1 LGKFLPKELTINNIQ
16 KNNMRKITD
25 WYIITVPKEKYIG
38 QRVYEKETIDET
50 NLIVSDG
57 QTKWKVNIEDI
68 LLSRFA
74 ILDKS
79 NKRVRYKN
87 YFSDVED
94 YLYNKEGYTV
104 IYQVLTPFGWED
116 FTEFVPILED
126 EMKKVRGKEL
136 TEIDE

>member
-1 LGKFLPKELTINNIQ
+1 
-16 KNNMRKITD
+16 MRKISD

-50 NLIVSDG
+50 TLIVSDG

-74 ILDKS
+74 ILDKN

-87 YFSDVED
+87 HFSDVED

-104 IYQVLTPFGWED
+104 IYQVLSPFGWED
-116 FTEFVPILED
+116 FTEFDPILED

>member
-1 LGKFLPKELTINNIQ
+1 
-16 KNNMRKITD
+16 MRKITD

-74 ILDKS
+74 ILYKS

-87 YFSDVED
+87 HFSDVED

-104 IYQVLTPFGWED
+104 IYQVLSPYGWED
-116 FTEFVPILED
+116 FTEFAPILED

-136 TEIDE
+136 SEIDE